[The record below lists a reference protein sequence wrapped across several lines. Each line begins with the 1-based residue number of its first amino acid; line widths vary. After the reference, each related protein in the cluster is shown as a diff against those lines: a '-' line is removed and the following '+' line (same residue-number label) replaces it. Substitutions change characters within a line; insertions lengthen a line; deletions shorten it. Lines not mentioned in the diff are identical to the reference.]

1 MGEIRVTSVQA
12 VREESDAGLFL
23 FSLAVY
29 QYGLLTSVF
38 ADLRLGPANLQVTLV
53 TLLLVACAVAR
64 RDDVVRALGWQSL
77 LVLAA
82 GLAFIPFKM
91 LIGML
96 GTDGLQTM
104 RMFFML
110 PLIWAVYA
118 AYATDQVTRSR
129 IATIIIWN
137 CVFAAVFGLVHFFF
151 FPTVFLSPAQTD
163 AYKAGNIYLIPGHS
177 QEAAFFGNASG
188 YGAILVTGLFAIY
201 LTRRRTFA
209 YVTAF
214 FLITAATYLSI
225 SRSASLFATVLLALY
240 LADGVSWRRPQALIP
255 IAAVVGLVAY
265 LVARIPFIRLAATV
279 AAGRVA
285 GLGPGS
291 TGPRSAFSDPTQI
304 GRLQRYEVGLRIVFR
319 DLSHVFFGSP
329 DKEEPI
335 IGDIN
340 FSDNSFIF
348 LALAFGVPLTLLWI
362 ATVLRRTIG
371 MRVRADL
378 RQLPI
383 LLFVYV
389 TLITTPSLSWD
400 MWLVYAVGLL
410 FLGED
415 TVAREPQPAVL
426 PAPGYAI

>member
-1 MGEIRVTSVQA
+1 MTSVQA
-12 VREESDAGLFL
+12 VRDESDAGLFL
-23 FSLAVY
+23 FTLAVY

-38 ADLRLGPANLQVTLV
+38 ADLRLGPANLQVALV
-53 TLLLVACAVAR
+53 TLLLVACAIAR
-64 RDDVVRALGWQSL
+64 RDRVVQALGWQSL
-77 LVLAA
+77 TVLAA

-137 CVFAAVFGLVHFFF
+137 CVFVAVFGLVHFFF

-209 YVTAF
+209 YVMAF
-214 FLITAATYLSI
+214 FLITVATYLSI

-240 LADGVSWRRPQALIP
+240 LADGLSWRRPQGLIP
-255 IAAVVGLVAY
+255 IAAVIGLVAY

-291 TGPRSAFSDPTQI
+291 AGPPSAFSDPTQI

-319 DLSHVFFGSP
+319 DFSHLFLGSP

-362 ATVLRRTIG
+362 VTVLRRTVG
-371 MRVRADL
+371 MRIPGDL
-378 RQLPI
+378 RHILV

-389 TLITTPSLSWD
+389 TLITTPGLSWD
-400 MWLVYAVGLL
+400 MWLVYAIGLL
-410 FLGED
+410 FIGADHEPRRTSPE
-415 TVAREPQPAVL
+415 TVPTPSFVV
-426 PAPGYAI
+426 